1 MRDRIVNKVLRIFYR
16 HFGKIR
22 LPFKSKRLLI
32 IRVDGIGDYILF
44 RNYLSS
50 LKASPRFAN
59 HRFTLLGNEAFK
71 TLVEEYDANVI
82 DDFIWVNPD
91 IFFDTANQTLKIKL
105 AFQLK
110 LRCFDIAIN
119 PTHSRI
125 WQIDEFI
132 SRAGAKKIIGSK
144 GDDSNNYNTK
154 KYVTS
159 SKFYTKLINVPDTSH
174 FEFFRNRAFIQQLTG
189 ESGKEVEL
197 KLPSDVK
204 RYLEQVKVIIFPGAR
219 YQFRRWSTIKFSSVI
234 REINQKSNLP
244 LRFFIAGSNDEKY
257 LSEEIL
263 GQLGKDIQVT
273 DLTGLLTLPQ
283 LVDHIK
289 GAHLLV
295 SNETSAIHIAAAVG
309 TTAICISNG
318 NHFGRFNPYPV
329 TIAPGIFTFYPDDRF
344 YKPEYHNQLVEEC
357 RKQSELD
364 INAIEATE
372 VAEKAVEL
380 LLKNKPFEII

>member
-1 MRDRIVNKVLRIFYR
+1 
-16 HFGKIR
+16 
-22 LPFKSKRLLI
+22 
-32 IRVDGIGDYILF
+32 
-44 RNYLSS
+44 
-50 LKASPRFAN
+50 
-59 HRFTLLGNEAFK
+59 
-71 TLVEEYDANVI
+71 
-82 DDFIWVNPD
+82 
-91 IFFDTANQTLKIKL
+91 
-105 AFQLK
+105 
-110 LRCFDIAIN
+110 
-119 PTHSRI
+119 
-125 WQIDEFI
+125 
-132 SRAGAKKIIGSK
+132 
-144 GDDSNNYNTK
+144 
-154 KYVTS
+154 
-159 SKFYTKLINVPDTSH
+159 
-174 FEFFRNRAFIQQLTG
+174 
-189 ESGKEVEL
+189 
-197 KLPSDVK
+197 
-204 RYLEQVKVIIFPGAR
+204 
-219 YQFRRWSTIKFSSVI
+219 
-234 REINQKSNLP
+234 

-364 INAIEATE
+364 INAIEVTE